1 MICRHIAANKLS
13 AICHHAA
20 RFAIVASKNVLRLI
34 VWIDFTYEIKV
45 KSLFNGLW
53 RSAPWKIALHFT
65 TWGRGGQNA
74 AKFAA
79 GEVVENKQKLNRS
92 FFSYNN
98 SSSISLWQKKA
109 VSPQTY
115 IRDMSTPKNFW
126 RAWGRIGLEIKS
138 PECIEVEEREDFES
152 KQENPKSMLL
162 PLMLVSSLLIFPAA
176 FPELS
181 LQTTIPNPLLS
192 ILTKCPFSKDA

>member
-1 MICRHIAANKLS
+1 MSPRCK
-13 AICHHAA
+13 ICHCSVKKMY
-20 RFAIVASKNVLRLI
+20 RDWLFELTLLMKSKSRGFSMDYDAIPLEGWRKI
-34 VWIDFTYEIKV
+34 VFYCI
-45 KSLFNGLW
+45 
-53 RSAPWKIALHFT
+53 

-98 SSSISLWQKKA
+98 SSSISLWQRKA

-126 RAWGRIGLEIKS
+126 HAWGWRSLEIK
-138 PECIEVEEREDFES
+138 VQNVLKRREDFES
-152 KQENPKSMLL
+152 KHENPKSMLL

-181 LQTTIPNPLLS
+181 LQTTIPNSLLS
-192 ILTKCPFSKDA
+192 IPAKCPFSKHA

>member
-1 MICRHIAANKLS
+1 MSPRCK
-13 AICHHAA
+13 ICHCSVKKMY
-20 RFAIVASKNVLRLI
+20 RDWLFELTLLMKSKSRGFSMDYDAVPLEGYR
-34 VWIDFTYEIKV
+34 
-45 KSLFNGLW
+45 
-53 RSAPWKIALHFT
+53 KIAFYCT

-92 FFSYNN
+92 FFSYND

>member
-1 MICRHIAANKLS
+1 MSPRCK
-13 AICHHAA
+13 ICHCSVKKMYRDWLFELTLLMKSKSRA
-20 RFAIVASKNVLRLI
+20 FSMDYDAIPL
-34 VWIDFTYEIKV
+34 E
-45 KSLFNGLW
+45 GW
-53 RSAPWKIALHFT
+53 RKIFFYRI
-65 TWGRGGQNA
+65 TW
-74 AKFAA
+74 
-79 GEVVENKQKLNRS
+79 GEVVKMQQNLQLEKFLRTNKSWTVL
-92 FFSYNN
+92 FSCNN

-126 RAWGRIGLEIKS
+126 HAWGRISLEIKS
-138 PECIEVEEREDFES
+138 PECIEVEGREDFES

-181 LQTTIPNPLLS
+181 LQTKIPNSLLS
-192 ILTKCPFSKDA
+192 ILTKCPFSKHA

>member
-1 MICRHIAANKLS
+1 MSPRCK
-13 AICHHAA
+13 ICHCSVKKMYRDWLFELTLLMKSKSRA
-20 RFAIVASKNVLRLI
+20 FSMDYDAIPLEGWRKI
-34 VWIDFTYEIKV
+34 VFYCI
-45 KSLFNGLW
+45 
-53 RSAPWKIALHFT
+53 

-181 LQTTIPNPLLS
+181 LQTTIPNSLLS
-192 ILTKCPFSKDA
+192 IPAKCPFSKHA